1 MIFSVQQGHCLSD
14 AAQCVAVSAGDLSVR
29 GHRWYTAG
37 IWDEIITA
45 LVLIEAFIP
54 GVIRAKQT
62 TLGSSKTQ
70 LGLWGELWAEMQ
82 CAASSLSA
90 ETNTWWKSLISL
102 PVAATNCLYFVQDY
116 YVFFGEI
123 SLDTIFKFCVGFEKK
138 KKACGT
144 SWWTVSHG
152 IITWFLW
159 PFSHRD
165 PAILPQTFHYAGF
178 AFLQNAAGLKAEQ
191 QWLSTPTPC
200 RVCTF
205 YTERRGRITLQY
217 SCLEQAV
224 LNRY

>member
-70 LGLWGELWAEMQ
+70 LWESCEQRCNVLLLHYQLKLILDEIVWYLYL
-82 CAASSLSA
+82 SLQ
-90 ETNTWWKSLISL
+90 LIVCILSKIIM
-102 PVAATNCLYFVQDY
+102 F
-116 YVFFGEI
+116 FFGEI

-138 KKACGT
+138 KKHVELHDGQFQMGLLHDSFGPFHTEIPQYCRRL
-144 SWWTVSHG
+144 S
-152 IITWFLW
+152 IT
-159 PFSHRD
+159 
-165 PAILPQTFHYAGF
+165 PAL
-178 AFLQNAAGLKAEQ
+178 L
-191 QWLSTPTPC
+191 
-200 RVCTF
+200 F
-205 YTERRGRITLQY
+205 YKTL
-217 SCLEQAV
+217 LA
-224 LNRY
+224 

>member
-116 YVFFGEI
+116 YGFFWRNIIGYNI
-123 SLDTIFKFCVGFEKK
+123 QILCGLWKK
-138 KKACGT
+138 KKSVWNFMMDSFTWDYYMIPLALFTQRSRNTAADFPLRRLCFFTKRCWLKGRT
-144 SWWTVSHG
+144 TMTLHPHPMPSLHLLYWTARKDSV
-152 IITWFLW
+152 
-159 PFSHRD
+159 
-165 PAILPQTFHYAGF
+165 AIFQPWTGCV
-178 AFLQNAAGLKAEQ
+178 K
-191 QWLSTPTPC
+191 
-200 RVCTF
+200 
-205 YTERRGRITLQY
+205 
-217 SCLEQAV
+217 
-224 LNRY
+224 

>member
-116 YVFFGEI
+116 YGVFLRNIIGYNI
-123 SLDTIFKFCVGFEKK
+123 QILCGLWKK
-138 KKACGT
+138 KKRVERHDGQFQMGLLHDSFGPFHTEIPQYCRRL
-144 SWWTVSHG
+144 S
-152 IITWFLW
+152 IT
-159 PFSHRD
+159 
-165 PAILPQTFHYAGF
+165 PAL
-178 AFLQNAAGLKAEQ
+178 L
-191 QWLSTPTPC
+191 
-200 RVCTF
+200 F
-205 YTERRGRITLQY
+205 YKTL
-217 SCLEQAV
+217 LA
-224 LNRY
+224 